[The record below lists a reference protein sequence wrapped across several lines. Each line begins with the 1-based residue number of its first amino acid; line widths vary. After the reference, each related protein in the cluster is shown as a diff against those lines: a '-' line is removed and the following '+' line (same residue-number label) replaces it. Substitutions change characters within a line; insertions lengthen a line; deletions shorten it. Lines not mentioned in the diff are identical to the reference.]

1 MSYRIAGIDVHKK
14 MLAVVVADVS
24 REGEW
29 QFERRKFGTM
39 PAELDRLHEWL
50 TALEVKEVVM
60 ESTAQYWKPVWARLE
75 REFHLELAQA
85 QSNRGPRG
93 RKSDFADA
101 ERLVR
106 RYAADELTLSFV
118 PGPEQ
123 RLWRR
128 LSRGKQELAGE
139 KVRLQNRLEALL
151 EEMHIKLS
159 SLVSDLLGVSGR
171 KMLKAV
177 AEGETDAVKLAAL
190 ADVNLRATPD
200 ELRDAFRAAATLD
213 GRYRMVLQQYLD
225 RLALIERHMEELEK
239 ELAHSLKEHE
249 GAVTRL
255 AQVPGLGVDS
265 AQQIIAEV
273 GPKAERFPSA
283 GQLSSW
289 VGTCPGKEE
298 SAEQSKSNRSPKGN
312 RPMRRI
318 LNQAANAAVK
328 SQGTVFEALYKRI
341 KGRDPKQH
349 NKAVWAVA
357 NHQSRV
363 IWKILHDGVNYEER
377 GNRTNIR
384 AMKHR
389 ARRLARELRQLG
401 YVVQPPPPQRAPA

>member
-1 MSYRIAGIDVHKK
+1 
-14 MLAVVVADVS
+14 ML
-24 REGEW
+24 
-29 QFERRKFGTM
+29 Q
-39 PAELDRLHEWL
+39 
-50 TALEVKEVVM
+50 
-60 ESTAQYWKPVWARLE
+60 
-75 REFHLELAQA
+75 
-85 QSNRGPRG
+85 
-93 RKSDFADA
+93 
-101 ERLVR
+101 
-106 RYAADELTLSFV
+106 
-118 PGPEQ
+118 
-123 RLWRR
+123 
-128 LSRGKQELAGE
+128 
-139 KVRLQNRLEALL
+139 
-151 EEMHIKLS
+151 
-159 SLVSDLLGVSGR
+159 
-171 KMLKAV
+171 AV

-213 GRYRMVLQQYLD
+213 RRYRMVLQQYLD
-225 RLALIERHMEELEK
+225 RLALIERHMEELER
-239 ELAHSLKEHE
+239 ELARSLKEHE

-289 VGTCPGKEE
+289 VGTCPGQEE

-318 LNQAANAAVK
+318 LNQAANAAAK

-401 YVVQPPPPQRAPA
+401 YIVQPPPPQGASA